1 VRPPPVGRL
10 IVLLAV
16 MVLGLTGVMARL
28 SVLQVREGDS
38 YEERGYSQRLH
49 TFILPAQRGS
59 ILDASRQPLALSLE
73 AKDVYADPRFVQDPD
88 ATAAEIAPV
97 LGLRVAPVRRSL
109 AAGGSFSYVAR
120 QVDLSVAQRLEAMSV
135 PGIGFLPVPKR
146 SYPDGPLAAQLLG
159 YVGTDGDGLAGLE
172 YQYQSTL
179 QGTPGELRQE
189 MSPSG
194 QPIAYGVDELAASV
208 PGDDLVTTLDRQFQY
223 QVQAALASAVKAN
236 HAKGGTVIVMDPHTC
251 DVYAMA
257 SYPGFNANA
266 YAQAEEE
273 AQRNSALVDAFEP
286 GSVNKVITA
295 AAAIQEHAV
304 PLNRRFEVP
313 DHMLVSGF
321 TIHDSHPHPIEQM
334 TLGDIIAE
342 SSNIGAAK
350 VAQRVGKA
358 AMSSY
363 LARFGF
369 GRTTGTGF
377 PGETPGVVPPLSEW
391 SDATLATIAYGQ
403 GLAVSPMQMAS
414 VYATIANHGVWCQPR
429 LASGVIDGEGV
440 FHPADAA
447 PTRRVIS
454 PATADTVTRM
464 LASVVQD
471 GTGTLAQIPGYQ
483 VAGKTGTALKVDP
496 RTGRYG
502 RKYVASFIGFLPA
515 SDPQVVIAAIIDEP
529 TTIYGGIAS
538 APLFQQLAR
547 YSIQRLSI
555 TPGEPVALPPSAL
568 GLR

>member
-1 VRPPPVGRL
+1 MRPPPVGRL
-10 IVLLAV
+10 LVLLVV
-16 MVLGLTGVMARL
+16 MMLGLTGVMARL
-28 SVLQVREGDS
+28 SILQVHEGGS

-49 TFILPAQRGS
+49 TFTLPAQRGS
-59 ILDASRQPLALSLE
+59 ILDASRQPLALSVE
-73 AKDVYADPRFVQDPD
+73 ARDVYADPRFVQDVD
-88 ATAAEIAPV
+88 ATAAAIAPV
-97 LGLRVAPVRRSL
+97 LGLRVALVRRSL
-109 AAGGSFSYVAR
+109 AAEGSFSFVAR
-120 QVDLSVAQRLEAMSV
+120 QVDLSVAQRLEAMQL

-159 YVGTDGDGLAGLE
+159 YVGIDGDGIAGLE
-172 YQYQSTL
+172 YQYQAML
-179 QGTPGELRQE
+179 QGTPGQLRQE

-194 QPIAYGVDELAASV
+194 QPIAYGVDEMSAPV

-223 QVQAALASAVKAN
+223 QVQAALASAVKDN
-236 HAKGGTVIVMDPHTC
+236 HAKGGTVIVMDPHTG

-266 YAQAEEE
+266 FTQADDE
-273 AQRNSALVDAFEP
+273 ARRNSALVDAFEP

-304 PLNRRFEVP
+304 PIERRFEVP

-321 TIHDSHPHPIEQM
+321 TIHDSHPHPIEKM

-350 VAQRVGKA
+350 VAQQIGA
-358 AMSSY
+358 PTLSSY

-369 GRTTGTGF
+369 GQTTGTGF
-377 PGETPGVVPPLSEW
+377 PGETPGVVPPLAGW
-391 SDATLATIAYGQ
+391 SDASLATIAYGQ
-403 GLAVSPMQMAS
+403 GLAVSPMQMVS
-414 VYATIANHGVWCQPR
+414 VYATIANHGLWVQPR
-429 LASGVIDGEGV
+429 LASGVIDGDGV

-454 PATADTVTRM
+454 SATADTVTRM

-547 YSIQRLSI
+547 YSIQRLGI

>member
-1 VRPPPVGRL
+1 MRPPPVGRL
-10 IVLLAV
+10 LVLLVV
-16 MVLGLTGVMARL
+16 MMLGLTDVMARL
-28 SVLQVREGDS
+28 SILQVREGGS

-49 TFILPAQRGS
+49 TFTLPAQRGS
-59 ILDASRQPLALSLE
+59 ILDASRQPLALSVE
-73 AKDVYADPRFVQDPD
+73 ARDVYADPRFVEDAD
-88 ATAAEIAPV
+88 ATAAAIAPV
-97 LGLRVAPVRRSL
+97 LGLKVGEVRASVA
-109 AAGGSFSYVAR
+109 ADGSFSYVAR
-120 QVDLSVAQRLEAMSV
+120 QVDLSVAQRLEAMQL

-172 YQYQSTL
+172 YQYQSML
-179 QGTPGELRQE
+179 QGTPGQLRQE

-194 QPIAYGVDELAASV
+194 QPIAYGVDEMSAPV
-208 PGDDLVTTLDRQFQY
+208 PGNDLVTTLDRQFQY
-223 QVQAALASAVKAN
+223 QVQAALASAVRAN
-236 HAKGGTVIVMDPHTC
+236 HAKGGTVIVMDPHTG

-257 SYPGFNANA
+257 SSPGFNANA
-266 YAQAEEE
+266 FAQADEE
-273 AQRNSALVDAFEP
+273 ARRNSALVDAFEP

-304 PLNRRFEVP
+304 ALNRRFEVP

-321 TIHDSHPHPIEQM
+321 TIHDSHPHPIEDM

-350 VAQRVGKA
+350 VAQRVGPETL
-358 AMSSY
+358 SSY
-363 LARFGF
+363 LERFGF

-377 PGETPGVVPPLSEW
+377 PGETPGVVPPLADW
-391 SDATLATIAYGQ
+391 SDASLATIAYGQ

-414 VYATIANHGVWCQPR
+414 VYATIANHGTWVQPR
-429 LASGVIDGEGV
+429 LASGVIDGDGV

-454 PATADTVTRM
+454 SATADTVTRM
-464 LASVVQD
+464 LASAVQD

-547 YSIQRLSI
+547 YSIQRLGI
-555 TPGEPVALPPSAL
+555 TPGEPVAPPPSAQ